1 MENILSLRESLK
13 QICQNFALSEN
24 VKVIERTPYIPYI
37 PENWNGVLV
46 VAEAQNITEDDYRD
60 CSEEQKICRLYPN
73 RDCLQN
79 YEISGSFPKLDVKPW
94 NDGSIPLALKASLEL
109 NLFETAVGNS
119 CFWSIRNGEA
129 NENPNEDMRNQ
140 SRILW
145 QQMWDVLKERCSKV
159 ICCGNIATEIFNF
172 IEDDNLT
179 IKELRHPS
187 PNAMSRV
194 SGMFNK
200 DDLFSRYP
208 EVKNAYDE
216 LGFGNPTNESIRN
229 YMQNKIFFACHA
241 VSLLKTEP

>member
-159 ICCGNIATEIFNF
+159 ICCGNIAKEIFNF
-172 IEDDNLT
+172 IEDDKYFEINLF
-179 IKELRHPS
+179 K
-187 PNAMSRV
+187 ND
-194 SGMFNK
+194 FNY
-200 DDLFSRYP
+200 F
-208 EVKNAYDE
+208 
-216 LGFGNPTNESIRN
+216 TNFN
-229 YMQNKIFFACHA
+229 NFVDFFFKFKFPPLILTLCTPFFNGTTH
-241 VSLLKTEP
+241 E